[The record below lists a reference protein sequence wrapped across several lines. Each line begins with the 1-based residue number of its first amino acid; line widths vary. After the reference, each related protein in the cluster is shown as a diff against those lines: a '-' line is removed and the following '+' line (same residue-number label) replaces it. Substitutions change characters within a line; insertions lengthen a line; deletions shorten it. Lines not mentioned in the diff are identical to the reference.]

1 LAIKKA
7 GCFFRCISAGSPKR
21 DIYYL
26 YSEEE
31 KMSRKILSILIS
43 VMLIVL
49 LLPGVAS
56 AKGNGPELV
65 LVANGSDKCSAIQ
78 LKKLEK
84 MVDKANREIE
94 KAVTK
99 AQRTPE
105 DDVAELL
112 AKIDAI
118 VADLTIYAASVGYAV
133 ACEYTEYY
141 IDGQYV
147 LIDPLRVIPL

>member
-1 LAIKKA
+1 
-7 GCFFRCISAGSPKR
+7 
-21 DIYYL
+21 
-26 YSEEE
+26 
-31 KMSRKILSILIS
+31 MSRKILSILVS
-43 VMLIVL
+43 VMLVVL
-49 LLPGVAS
+49 LLPGIAS

-78 LKKLEK
+78 LQKLEN
-84 MVDKANREIE
+84 MVDKANREIDH
-94 KAVTK
+94 AVAK

-112 AKIDAI
+112 VKIDAI
-118 VADLTIYAASVGYAV
+118 VAEVTAYAESIGCTIE
-133 ACEYTEYY
+133 CNYTECY